1 MIIKTKDFQD
11 VAKKILLATSLDKNA
26 CNLELIT
33 KGSDLYLNVTNKE
46 YFVAIKFALDTPEEF
61 HATVDANL
69 FLSLISALTTETF
82 TLSTK
87 KNSIEIKSGKSSYT
101 LAMIYDNE
109 SLLTLTPIT
118 IQNKTVEMNI
128 SKDIL
133 DSIVNVNSRELEKIK
148 GVANVNELFELYYID
163 DTGCFTFNTGACLNA
178 FKLEKPVK
186 LLLNERIVKL
196 FKLFNEDVH
205 FSLGQDTEN
214 DISKTKIIL
223 ETSTVYLAAIITCD
237 DRLISKIQAPCEATK
252 KYINDK
258 YDYHVVIS
266 STLLKEAINRL
277 TLFTKNTNDKQN
289 MRFITMN
296 IKITPDEFIISDNFG
311 NIESLPIEN
320 GSFVEN
326 EYEMIINIIDL
337 KLVVESC
344 KNEHITINCGNKRS
358 IIVNRGNISNLIP
371 ECRIK

>member
-1 MIIKTKDFQD
+1 MIIKTKEFQEI
-11 VAKKILLATSLDKNA
+11 AKKILLATSLDKNA

-82 TLSTK
+82 TLSIK

-109 SLLTLTPIT
+109 SLLVLTPIT

-214 DISKTKIIL
+214 NISKTKIIL

-296 IKITPDEFIISDNFG
+296 IKITPNEFIISDNFG

>member
-1 MIIKTKDFQD
+1 M
-11 VAKKILLATSLDKNA
+11 
-26 CNLELIT
+26 
-33 KGSDLYLNVTNKE
+33 
-46 YFVAIKFALDTPEEF
+46 
-61 HATVDANL
+61 
-69 FLSLISALTTETF
+69 
-82 TLSTK
+82 
-87 KNSIEIKSGKSSYT
+87 
-101 LAMIYDNE
+101 
-109 SLLTLTPIT
+109 
-118 IQNKTVEMNI
+118 
-128 SKDIL
+128 
-133 DSIVNVNSRELEKIK
+133 
-148 GVANVNELFELYYID
+148 
-163 DTGCFTFNTGACLNA
+163 
-178 FKLEKPVK
+178 
-186 LLLNERIVKL
+186 NERIVKL

-371 ECRIK
+371 ECRVK

>member
-82 TLSTK
+82 ALSIK

-196 FKLFNEDVH
+196 FKLFNEDVY

-371 ECRIK
+371 ECRVK

>member
-46 YFVAIKFALDTPEEF
+46 YFVSIKFALDTPEEF

-82 TLSTK
+82 ALSIK

-371 ECRIK
+371 ECRVK

>member
-82 TLSTK
+82 TLSIK

-358 IIVNRGNISNLIP
+358 IIVSRGNISNLIP

>member
-82 TLSTK
+82 TLSIK

>member
-33 KGSDLYLNVTNKE
+33 NGSDLYLNVTNKE

-82 TLSTK
+82 TLSIK

-109 SLLTLTPIT
+109 SLLVLTPIT

-214 DISKTKIIL
+214 NISKTKIIL

-296 IKITPDEFIISDNFG
+296 IKITPNEFIISDNFG

>member
-46 YFVAIKFALDTPEEF
+46 YFVSIKFALDTPEEF

-82 TLSTK
+82 ALSIK

-296 IKITPDEFIISDNFG
+296 IKITPDEFVISDNFG

-371 ECRIK
+371 ECRVK

>member
-82 TLSTK
+82 TLSIK

-358 IIVNRGNISNLIP
+358 IIVNRGNISNLIT
-371 ECRIK
+371 ECRVK

>member
-33 KGSDLYLNVTNKE
+33 NGSDLYLNVTNKE

-82 TLSTK
+82 TLSIK

-101 LAMIYDNE
+101 LTMIYDNE
-109 SLLTLTPIT
+109 SLLVLTPIT

-214 DISKTKIIL
+214 NISKTKIIL

-296 IKITPDEFIISDNFG
+296 IKITPNEFIISDNFG

>member
-82 TLSTK
+82 TLSIK

-237 DRLISKIQAPCEATK
+237 DRLIGKIQAPCEATK

-296 IKITPDEFIISDNFG
+296 IKIIPNEFIISDNFG

>member
-82 TLSTK
+82 TLSIK

-109 SLLTLTPIT
+109 SLLVLTPIT

-214 DISKTKIIL
+214 NISKTKIIL

-296 IKITPDEFIISDNFG
+296 IKITPNEFIISDNFG

>member
-296 IKITPDEFIISDNFG
+296 IKITPDEFIINDNFG

-371 ECRIK
+371 ECRVK

>member
-82 TLSTK
+82 ALSIK

-296 IKITPDEFIISDNFG
+296 IKITPDEFVISDNFG

-371 ECRIK
+371 ECRVK